1 MSFSDK
7 DVSHQK
13 VQERINELRTK
24 YPLFTAIL
32 ERIPAMDLKE
42 VVSVM
47 LLVDSARW
55 LLKAH
60 AMKLSLI
67 EEDKLSDQMI
77 EEKIKELRTKY
88 ALLAAVLERIHNMD
102 LKETTIALFGID
114 GMESLLKLRTSFI
127 RKSIDNEELLRPI
140 NEIIVDDTIEWISN

>member
-13 VQERINELRTK
+13 VQERINKLRTK

-114 GMESLLKLRTSFI
+114 GMESLLKLRTLVILGS
-127 RKSIDNEELLRPI
+127 
-140 NEIIVDDTIEWISN
+140 

>member
-114 GMESLLKLRTSFI
+114 GMESLLKLRTLVILGS
-127 RKSIDNEELLRPI
+127 
-140 NEIIVDDTIEWISN
+140 

>member
-67 EEDKLSDQMI
+67 EEDKLNDQMI

-114 GMESLLKLRTSFI
+114 GMESMLKLRTLVILGS
-127 RKSIDNEELLRPI
+127 
-140 NEIIVDDTIEWISN
+140 

>member
-114 GMESLLKLRTSFI
+114 GM
-127 RKSIDNEELLRPI
+127 
-140 NEIIVDDTIEWISN
+140 